1 MSQSKTEK
9 ATPKKRKDERKKGN
23 IASSKDIVSVVSLLV
38 VFSVLKIMLPYIYAG
53 LDNFFIYILGQTGKV
68 DTVDYHV
75 LAGIQLETLKLLAI
89 VVLPILLIASLTAI
103 VATGFQTR
111 FLFSTEALKPKFSR
125 LNPLQGFKRMFSLK
139 SAVELIKG
147 IIKILII
154 CVVLYK
160 FFISRI
166 YNLIRTLYLGI
177 PQSVAYI
184 LDSIVMMVYMVCIIF
199 IFVAGLD
206 YIYQRWDHER
216 QMKMSKHEIKEE
228 YKQMEGD
235 PQIKGKI
242 KQKQRQMAMS
252 RMMQSVPTADVVIKN
267 PTHFAVALR
276 YHPDSDRAPI
286 VVAKGQDELALR
298 IIAVA
303 ENAGVL
309 VIEDKPL
316 ARAIYATA
324 EVKMEIPYAYYTAV
338 AEIFALVYSTKE
350 NKNKPKRN

>member
-1 MSQSKTEK
+1 LSQSKTEK

-23 IASSKDIVSVVSLLV
+23 IFTSKDIVSVVSLLV
-38 VFSVLKIMLPYIYAG
+38 VFSVLKQMFPYMYQTMG
-53 LDNFFIYILGQTGKV
+53 NFFVYILGQTGNI
-68 DTVDYHV
+68 DALTDEA
-75 LAGIQLETLKLLAI
+75 LISLQFETFKLLF
-89 VVLPILLIASLTAI
+89 VMVLPVLLISSLMAI
-103 VATGFQTR
+103 LVTGAQTK
-111 FLFSTEALKPKFSR
+111 FMFSSDALKPKFSR
-125 LNPLQGFKRMFSLK
+125 LSPIQGFKRMFSIR
-139 SAVELIKG
+139 SFVEIVKG
-147 IIKILII
+147 ILKITII
-154 CVVLYK
+154 GVVLYK

-166 YNLIRTLYLGI
+166 TNIIRTLYLGI
-177 PQSVAYI
+177 AQSAAYI
-184 LDSIVMMVYMVCIIF
+184 LDSTLMMVYMVCIIF

-206 YIYQRWDHER
+206 YIYQKWDYER
-216 QMKMSKHEIKEE
+216 QIKMSKHDIKEE

-242 KQKQRQMAMS
+242 KQKQREMAMS
-252 RMMQSVPTADVVIKN
+252 RMMQAVPTADVVIKN

-276 YHPDSDRAPI
+276 YQVETDRAPI
-286 VVAKGQDELALR
+286 IVAKGQDELALR

-324 EVKMEIPYAYYTAV
+324 EVKMEVPYAYYTAV

-350 NKNKPKRN
+350 NRKKLKRN